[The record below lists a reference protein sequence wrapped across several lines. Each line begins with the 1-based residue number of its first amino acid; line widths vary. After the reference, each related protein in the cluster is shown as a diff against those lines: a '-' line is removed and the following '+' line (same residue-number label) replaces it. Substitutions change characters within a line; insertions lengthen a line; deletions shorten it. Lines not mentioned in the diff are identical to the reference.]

1 LWVGE
6 REEREERER
15 RERREKGFER
25 EAKHLTRKAAGSCG
39 VTVTAIE
46 RLVARRRFFSG
57 SRLLAMEDGVPML
70 VCDLCPGQ
78 LSSDENGRACARCD
92 AEAADGRR
100 YCKGHKGYTSND
112 KFLGEK
118 KTCEVSNCPGME
130 PAADSCVFLRTASRR
145 RNGSTIRRRR

>member
-1 LWVGE
+1 MIPAENKLEGE
-6 REEREERER
+6 
-15 RERREKGFER
+15 K
-25 EAKHLTRKAAGSCG
+25 KSCG

-46 RLVARRRFFSG
+46 RLVRTSADVFSPGRRV
-57 SRLLAMEDGVPML
+57 LAMEDGVPML
-70 VCDLCPGQ
+70 VCELCPGQ

-130 PAADSCVFLRTASRR
+130 PAADSRVFLRTASRR